1 MLFRKMMRDIWNQ
14 KGTYMACV
22 TIMVIGLMT
31 FNLFS
36 IGYDNFS
43 QSREIYYDNMNFAD
57 GFASVKGMPISEL
70 KAIEGLDEI
79 RKVQGRLVKDVRIIE
94 GGDSSNA
101 YLRLISFK
109 PSAQDDLNQFQL
121 QSGQLPG
128 RGQNEM
134 ILDSKYYN
142 ATQRHQGDK
151 ISLAVQGQVVDLS
164 VSGSGRSPEYIYA
177 LRTDQDLYPDPEK
190 FGVAFV
196 PYDTMKSILRAGQ
209 SVNDISFMVEK
220 NYTYKDAEHALRE
233 KIESYGLLDI
243 RARKDQKSNLLLKS
257 EIDGMKGMALAMPVV
272 FMGVA
277 AMIMVIM
284 LKRLVEKQRGQ
295 IGVFKAFGLT
305 DFQILFH
312 YIGYALVIGGLAG
325 VIGSILGNVLV
336 IPFTKMYQTMF
347 NMPLIMPDF
356 SLKYGLLSLILA
368 VAFSM
373 FAGYQGVR
381 KILEIEPAEAMR
393 PPAPA
398 SAKEGVIEQM
408 HFLWKRLTMISRIA
422 IRNMFRNKGR
432 TGFVFIGI
440 VLTYAILGLP
450 YALKENMDIMIYD
463 QFETVMVYDMKVDLE
478 RPVKQQEAVAEI
490 MQTAKVEYAEPLME
504 VPAVFYHTGYKKEVS
519 LLGIQ
524 EDSRLYKLYDKAGR
538 QQTLS
543 KDGVILSQQLA
554 DKLHVSVGQDIL
566 LKSSYARRPKDT
578 VPVKVMKIIPQYLGL
593 NAYMDQGTLSHL
605 LDQPQFATSVIGKT
619 DLEGVHEVRDRY
631 NESSMVFGV
640 NGSQELMDKYSEMME
655 MMGSMLGMFVVIG
668 VLCGFSIVYAS
679 SMIALSERKRELAS
693 MLVIGLSYKEVKRV
707 LYLEQ
712 WYTAVLAFLLGMPVL
727 KLMVE
732 GMSSMMAND
741 VYTMP
746 TKVSLLSFLTA
757 AVLTL
762 ASIIL
767 AQWRLGKK
775 VEKIKLV
782 ESLSIKE

>member
-243 RARKDQKSNLLLKS
+243 RARKDQKSHLLLKS
-257 EIDGMKGMALAMPVV
+257 EIDGMKGMALAMPMV

-566 LKSSYARRPKDT
+566 LKSPYARRPKDT
-578 VPVKVMKIIPQYLGL
+578 VSVKVMKIIPQYLGL

>member
-257 EIDGMKGMALAMPVV
+257 EIDGMKGMALAMPMV

-566 LKSSYARRPKDT
+566 LKSPYARRPKDT

>member
-1 MLFRKMMRDIWNQ
+1 
-14 KGTYMACV
+14 
-22 TIMVIGLMT
+22 
-31 FNLFS
+31 
-36 IGYDNFS
+36 
-43 QSREIYYDNMNFAD
+43 
-57 GFASVKGMPISEL
+57 
-70 KAIEGLDEI
+70 
-79 RKVQGRLVKDVRIIE
+79 
-94 GGDSSNA
+94 
-101 YLRLISFK
+101 
-109 PSAQDDLNQFQL
+109 
-121 QSGQLPG
+121 
-128 RGQNEM
+128 M

-566 LKSSYARRPKDT
+566 LKSPYARRPKDT
-578 VPVKVMKIIPQYLGL
+578 ASVKVMKIIPQYLGL